1 MFQQDHK
8 VFGCGTTKYAAI
20 PNPFLY
26 AYMQNCQEVTVE
38 PSPYS
43 SSHTHS
49 SPLDQ
54 LSSLTAV
61 LVTHL
66 SLSRLMV
73 PIQLGWIARSFPYG

>member
-1 MFQQDHK
+1 M
-8 VFGCGTTKYAAI
+8 
-20 PNPFLY
+20 
-26 AYMQNCQEVTVE
+26 VE

-66 SLSRLMV
+66 SLLVDGAYPAWMGQPYSQLDPSHMDRLTFV
-73 PIQLGWIARSFPYG
+73 LTFVVQNLSQVYLLFLWPGCRQPF